1 MSEILL
7 REYLK
12 ILLTEKGIA
21 RASTSGKAIIA
32 FKILRNYLKGIG
44 RSISLKGKA
53 PPGSN
58 KTDLKVV
65 LDDEI
70 FGLEVKSFN
79 NIDSFKVEMT
89 DGSAV
94 RKAALKPGSALGT
107 SQDVM
112 VQMIGVDGEE
122 GKLKKSPKAREWAKM
137 AVQQPEESIWRGT
150 IVIPGSVGRR
160 QLKMLKGEI
169 GDWTRIR
176 ARSVN
181 PNKFGAWRDIY
192 SVPNEQL
199 ALSSIKKI
207 SPARLASAII
217 KDFTSKGDDVLILHA
232 GKKLRCYSLTQR
244 GFDSFGF
251 PMFSEEFIE
260 NSSTTSFGGGGRIS
274 VIVQVTGGL
283 VIENDL

>member
-12 ILLTEKGIA
+12 IFLTEKGIA

-32 FKILRNYLKGIG
+32 FKILRKYLKGIG
-44 RSISLKGKA
+44 RSISLKEKA

-58 KTDLKVV
+58 KTDLKVA
-65 LDDEI
+65 LDGDDEI

-79 NIDSFKVEMT
+79 SIDSFKIEMT
-89 DGSAV
+89 ADSAV
-94 RKAALKPGSALGT
+94 RKAVLKRGSTLGT

-112 VQMIGVDGEE
+112 VQMIGEDGEG
-122 GKLKKSPKAREWAKM
+122 GKLKDSLKAREWAKM

-150 IVIPGSVGRR
+150 IVVPGSAGRR

-181 PNKFGAWRDIY
+181 PNKFGNWRDIY

-199 ALSSIKKI
+199 ALSSFKKI
-207 SPARLASAII
+207 SPKSLASAII

-251 PMFSEEFIE
+251 PMFSEKDII

-274 VIVQVTGGL
+274 VIVQVTGGFE
-283 VIENDL
+283 I